1 MNRTGYNIRI
11 AYQFPSD
18 NVPFLSI
25 TSEAGNMY
33 ASYLQK
39 THGTWRSTST
49 DEQVFEVDLDGLRII
64 RVFCL
69 YNHNLYFSSKIKIE
83 LFTDEAF
90 TNLVYTITK
99 DGITPLYGIGMGM
112 LGITPLGGYST
123 EVGQR
128 LPSSVIWMPKKIAAY
143 ARITIT
149 DTNNPDGY
157 IQASRMILGD
167 YWEPTFNF
175 EPGYSSGPVTN
186 SKQITLQNGSTYA
199 NRLTQQ
205 RDTTVALKNLLPE
218 EELIIYE
225 FLSKVD
231 LNQHVLISTY
241 PLEGSAIEQLHT
253 ILGNLTSWDKV
264 THDSLNIRSVSFN
277 FREVI

>member
-1 MNRTGYNIRI
+1 
-11 AYQFPSD
+11 
-18 NVPFLSI
+18 
-25 TSEAGNMY
+25 MY